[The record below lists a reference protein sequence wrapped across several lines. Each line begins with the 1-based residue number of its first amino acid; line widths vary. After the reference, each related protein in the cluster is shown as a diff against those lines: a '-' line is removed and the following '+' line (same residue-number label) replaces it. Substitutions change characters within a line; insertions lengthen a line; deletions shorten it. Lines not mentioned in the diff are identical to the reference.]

1 MYYEMLE
8 AALRSLILNHSYL
21 LESGLC
27 ERCISHQLAVEIK
40 RQEMDNL
47 DVDVEY
53 NRVKLEGFDLA
64 KTGIKGNRVFPDV
77 VIHKRGRKDFN
88 KCAIEL
94 KIYKKNHSVCKSDVA
109 KLREYK
115 SMLGYEN
122 SYFISLTREV
132 GDKRFVITTI

>member
-1 MYYEMLE
+1 
-8 AALRSLILNHSYL
+8 
-21 LESGLC
+21 
-27 ERCISHQLAVEIK
+27 
-40 RQEMDNL
+40 MDNL

-53 NRVKLEGFDLA
+53 NRRKLVGFDLA
-64 KTGIKGNRVFPDV
+64 KIGIKGNRVFPDV
-77 VIHKRGRKDFN
+77 VIHKRGKNDYN

-94 KIYKKNHSVCKSDVA
+94 KIYKKKHAVCKNDLA